1 LFTGKLDSSSLED
14 KKISFR
20 IFQDLLLLFLSA
32 FLFAISFPSFLSR
45 WGYFPLAFFALIP
58 LFIVVHRCSWKS
70 CFFYGLFFGFIS
82 YSLFNFWLAKFH
94 PLAIFIVP
102 PIHSFYFLLLFPL
115 LKAADSRFPR
125 SGYILQSLLWVAYEF
140 VKTQGFLAY
149 AYGNLGYS
157 QYLFLPLI
165 AFASITG
172 VWGVSLIVVFPSALI
187 GHFLKGQVSLERIR
201 EYRLP
206 VVSYLIFF
214 IVIIFSGYFA
224 QANTDNSQ
232 PWKVALIQQNVD
244 PWKGGVAAY
253 EKSLDILIRLS
264 SEALSEEPDIIIWS
278 ETSFV
283 PGIDW
288 HTRYRTDQT
297 SYILVKRLRG
307 FLEKQEISFVIGND
321 DGQLIR
327 TETGEE
333 KRVDYNAAILFRDG
347 KIVKTY
353 RKVHLVPFTEY
364 FPYKQ
369 ALPGVYRWLRNA
381 DTHFWEKGREYTVFE
396 SDGVKFS
403 TPICFEDTFGYL
415 CRNFIRQ
422 GADVLVNMTN
432 DSWSQSVAAEMQH
445 MSMGVLRAVE
455 NRRSVVRA
463 TNGGITAI
471 IDPNGKILKTIPP
484 FVQGYLTGVVP
495 VYKARTTFYTRW
507 GDWFG
512 WLSLLL
518 SLLGTGF
525 TLFRQLFLRLR
536 S

>member
-1 LFTGKLDSSSLED
+1 MFSGKLNYSSWED
-14 KKISFR
+14 KKFSFP
-20 IFQDLLLLFLSA
+20 ILKDLFLLSLSA
-32 FLFAISFPSFLSR
+32 FLFAISFPSFLSW

-70 CFFYGLFFGFIS
+70 CFVYGIFFGFIS
-82 YSLFNFWLAKFH
+82 YSLFNFWLVKFH

-102 PIHSFYFLLLFPL
+102 PIHSVYFLLLFPL
-115 LKAADSRFPR
+115 LKAADSFFPR

-187 GHFLKGQVSLERIR
+187 GHFLKGQVSLERLR

-224 QANTDNSQ
+224 QVNTDNSQ

-244 PWKGGVAAY
+244 PWKGGVTAY

-264 SEALSEEPDIIIWS
+264 NEALSEEPDIIIWS

-307 FLEKQEISFVIGND
+307 FLEKQELSFVIGND
-321 DGQLIR
+321 DGQLLR

-347 KIVKTY
+347 KIVETY
-353 RKVHLVPFTEY
+353 RKIHLVPFTEY

-369 ALPGVYRWLRNA
+369 ALPGIYRWLRNA

-415 CRNFIRQ
+415 CRNFIRE

-432 DSWSQSVAAEMQH
+432 DSWSESVAAEMQH

-471 IDPNGKILKTIPP
+471 IDPNGKILKTFAP
-484 FVQGYLTGVVP
+484 FVEGYLAGVVP
-495 VYKARTTFYTRW
+495 VYKARTTPYTRW

-512 WLSLLL
+512 WLSLLF

-525 TLFRQLFLRLR
+525 GLFRQLLLRLQ

>member
-224 QANTDNSQ
+224 QANTDNSET
-232 PWKVALIQQNVD
+232 WKVALIQQNVD

>member
-1 LFTGKLDSSSLED
+1 MSISELNSSSSED
-14 KKISFR
+14 ENIFFR
-20 IFQDLLLLFLSA
+20 ILKDIFLLFLAA
-32 FLFAISFPSFLSR
+32 FLFSISFPSFLSR
-45 WGYFPLAFFALIP
+45 WGCFPLAFFALIP

-70 CFFYGLFFGFIS
+70 CFFYGIFFGFTS
-82 YSLFNFWLAKFH
+82 YCLFNFWLVKFH
-94 PLAIFIVP
+94 PLALFIVP

-115 LKAADSRFPR
+115 LKAADSFFPR
-125 SGYILQSLLWVAYEF
+125 SGYILQSLLWVTYEF
-140 VKTQGFLAY
+140 LKTQGFLAY
-149 AYGNLGYS
+149 SYGILGYS

-187 GHFLKGQVSLERIR
+187 GHFLKRQSSLKRIR

-206 VVSYLIFF
+206 VVSYLIFLF
-214 IVIIFSGYFA
+214 VIIFSGFFA
-224 QANTDNSQ
+224 QANTDNSET
-232 PWKVALIQQNVD
+232 WKVALIQQNVD

-264 SEALSEEPDIIIWS
+264 NEALIEDPDIIIWS

-288 HTRYRTDQT
+288 HTRYRTNQI
-297 SYILVKRLRG
+297 SYILVKRLRS
-307 FLEKQEISFVIGND
+307 FLAKQELSFVIGND

-333 KRVDYNAAILFRDG
+333 KRVDYNATILFGDG
-347 KIVKTY
+347 KIVETY

-381 DTHFWEKGREYTVFE
+381 DTHFWEKGTEYTVFE

-403 TPICFEDTFGYL
+403 TPVCFEDTFGYL
-415 CRNFIRQ
+415 CRNFIRE

-432 DSWSQSVAAEMQH
+432 DSWSKSVAAEMQH

-455 NRRSVVRA
+455 NKRSVVRA

-471 IDPNGKILKTIPP
+471 IDPNGKILNTFPP
-484 FVQGYLTGVVP
+484 FVEGYLAGIVP
-495 VYKARTTFYTRW
+495 VYKARTTLYTRW

-512 WLSLLL
+512 WLCLLF

-525 TLFRQLFLRLR
+525 ALFRQLLLRLR